1 MNPALVRF
9 MHLFAALG
17 LTDADSALLLL
28 LLGILLIYAEFNR
41 PGTILLGA
49 GGALLFMLGVYK
61 LLPLEVSVM
70 FASLAALGVAV
81 LLFELRFALQGQHA
95 VGAGVGTLAMV
106 FGLHRLVIQ
115 PNGVHWMVAIF
126 TGTVFSAVTYTLG
139 RIALLAARNKRITI
153 AATPLNLKAYPAGPS
168 KSGCT
173 E

>member
-1 MNPALVRF
+1 MSPALVHSTHR
-9 MHLFAALG
+9 FAARG

-49 GGALLFMLGVYK
+49 TGALLFMLGVYK
-61 LLPLEVSVM
+61 LLPLEVSAM
-70 FASLAALGVAV
+70 FVSVAALGLAL
-81 LLFELRFALQGQHA
+81 LLFELRFALQGRHA
-95 VGAGVGTLAMV
+95 FGAGVGTLAMI
-106 FGLHRLVIQ
+106 FGLHHLVHQ
-115 PNGVHWMVAIF
+115 PNGVHWRVAIF

-139 RIALLAARNKRITI
+139 RIALLAARNKRVTVG
-153 AATPLNLKAYPAGPS
+153 ATPLNLKAYPANPN